1 MFTNIREPVSGL
13 THFFAAVV
21 AAIGLVA
28 LLIIGRGD
36 AFKQLSLLIYGI
48 SLLLMFS
55 ASAAY
60 HLIPG
65 KPELI
70 QTLRKLDHSAIYIL
84 IAGTYTPICF
94 NQFSGFWRW
103 GLLAIIWAL
112 AFAGVMGKIIIIN
125 APRWLTAG
133 IYLVMGWLSLMALR
147 EMLLVLPLGALI
159 WLFLGGVFFT
169 VGALVYITKIMNFVP
184 GVFGFHETWHI
195 FVILGCLCHFVVIL
209 AYIAP
214 LPRVIG

>member
-1 MFTNIREPVSGL
+1 MFTKMREPVSGL
-13 THFFAAVV
+13 THFFAAIV
-21 AAIGLVA
+21 AGFGLVA

-36 AFKQLSLLIYGI
+36 SYKQLSLLIYGI

-65 KPELI
+65 SPKL
-70 QTLRKLDHSAIYIL
+70 TLALRKLDHSAIYIL
-84 IAGTYTPICF
+84 IAGTYTPICL

-103 GLLAIIWAL
+103 GLLAIIWGLAL
-112 AFAGVMGKIIIIN
+112 AGVTGKIIMIN

-133 IYLVMGWLSLMALR
+133 LYLLMGWLSLMAIR
-147 EMLLVLPLGALI
+147 EMIIVLPVGALI

-169 VGALVYITKIMNFVP
+169 IGATVYIMQIMNFVP
-184 GVFGFHETWHI
+184 GVFGFHEAWHV
-195 FVILGCLCHFVVIL
+195 FVILGCLCHFIVIM

-214 LPRVIG
+214 IPRVI